1 MIMNDDNNRFSLSGV
16 SRAQLLIEETTN
28 ETESEQ
34 IKSK

>member
-1 MIMNDDNNRFSLSGV
+1 MILNDDNNHFSLNGL

-28 ETESEQ
+28 ETESQQ